1 MVCSKETKQI
11 TSFAVK
17 VLTYFFEDRGISS
30 NLLQIPKKEL
40 SVLLQDLQS
49 NIRAKTGELY
59 KKNSLLSVRQSINRF
74 LKDNGVTFD
83 IITDPEFILANGASL
98 A

>member
-59 KKNSLLSVRQSINRF
+59 KKNSLLSVRQSINKF

-83 IITDPEFILANGASL
+83 IITDPEFTLAIGASL